1 MAARDSILTACSNIW
16 DNAGKILFCLPKK
29 YPFIHEP
36 AAIKGRQR
44 LNIFKGAAPRM
55 SLIKYSAAKF
65 ALKYIRILIVMLNE
79 RLMPRAALSIVIEF
93 ETEFSFVCSAVSFDT
108 VVVMPEAVME

>member
-1 MAARDSILTACSNIW
+1 MAANESILTACSNIW
-16 DNAGKILFCLPKK
+16 DNAGKILFCRPKK

-55 SLIKYSAAKF
+55 SLIKYSAAKS
-65 ALKYIRILIVMLNE
+65 ALKYIRILIAMLNE
-79 RLMPRAALSIVIEF
+79 RLILRAAFNIVMEF